1 MSPLLEISSPFSVYF
16 NAFKSI
22 LNLSALGVF
31 EDSLRSIASAIS
43 SVILGESI
51 VPSNSSSSPF
61 ISNKI
66 NCPDISVVQ
75 SCPDVIV

>member
-1 MSPLLEISSPFSVYF
+1 VYF

-22 LNLSALGVF
+22 LNLSALGVSSL
-31 EDSLRSIASAIS
+31 SLRSIASAIS
-43 SVILGESI
+43 SVILGESTI
-51 VPSNSSSSPF
+51 PLFSSSSPF